1 MEDLMIE
8 TISKFE
14 FESEHVILQSFST
27 QSLLYLSQ
35 ELKTDLRLIQLT
47 KIPITDDQLKQLKM
61 AGAYGIGPDK
71 ALIIE
76 RGDTNHRT
84 GYSDL
89 VKRAHETISRSMC
102 TCRGTKI
109 SFCFLIMVPM

>member
-1 MEDLMIE
+1 MNEFPLKTRKEKNVGIYPETKTPKWFKDELPEFTMEDLMIE

-47 KIPITDDQLKQLKM
+47 KIPITDDQLKGRLYKT
-61 AGAYGIGPDK
+61 ALLVEGTRTYWVSYGT
-71 ALIIE
+71 E
-76 RGDTNHRT
+76 E
-84 GYSDL
+84 S
-89 VKRAHETISRSMC
+89 
-102 TCRGTKI
+102 
-109 SFCFLIMVPM
+109 

>member
-1 MEDLMIE
+1 MIE

-47 KIPITDDQLKQLKM
+47 KIPITDDQLKEWLYKTVR
-61 AGAYGIGPDK
+61 IPNK
-71 ALIIE
+71 
-76 RGDTNHRT
+76 
-84 GYSDL
+84 L
-89 VKRAHETISRSMC
+89 VANC
-102 TCRGTKI
+102 
-109 SFCFLIMVPM
+109 V

>member
-1 MEDLMIE
+1 MLHRPTESKTQKDKNVGIYPETKTPKWFKDELPEFTMEDLMIE

-47 KIPITDDQLKQLKM
+47 NRPVTDDELK
-61 AGAYGIGPDK
+61 
-71 ALIIE
+71 E
-76 RGDTNHRT
+76 
-84 GYSDL
+84 
-89 VKRAHETISRSMC
+89 
-102 TCRGTKI
+102 
-109 SFCFLIMVPM
+109 

>member
-1 MEDLMIE
+1 MTSHPRNPLHTELQPIIFFRRFYRGRLFNIKTNKEKNVGIYPETKTPKWFKDELPEYTMEDLMIE

-47 KIPITDDQLKQLKM
+47 NIPITDDQLK
-61 AGAYGIGPDK
+61 D
-71 ALIIE
+71 
-76 RGDTNHRT
+76 
-84 GYSDL
+84 
-89 VKRAHETISRSMC
+89 
-102 TCRGTKI
+102 
-109 SFCFLIMVPM
+109 